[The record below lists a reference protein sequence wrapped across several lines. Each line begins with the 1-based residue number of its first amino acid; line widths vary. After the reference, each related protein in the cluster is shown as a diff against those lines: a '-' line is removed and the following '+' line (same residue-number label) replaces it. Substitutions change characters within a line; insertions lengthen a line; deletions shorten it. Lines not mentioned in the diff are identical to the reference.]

1 MKATHFFKNRTSA
14 LMVVLVFI
22 LGACSSVKP
31 DYFPDGTPISDW
43 FKDSVKIELQ
53 SLGKAYNIVD
63 YGAVSDDST
72 LNTVAIQQTI
82 DQAEANGGG
91 VIVIPKGTFM
101 SGALFFKPHTHLHLE
116 EDAVLKGSDRIE
128 NYPIM
133 PSRMEG
139 QNLDYFPALVNAY
152 GVDSFSITG
161 PGTIDGNGLKY
172 WESFWA
178 RRRENPKCTNLEV
191 SRPRLVFI
199 QNSNNI
205 RLQDVKLHN
214 SGFWTTHLYKC
225 NNIKL
230 IDLHIFAPK
239 EPVPAPSSD
248 AVDLDACSNV
258 LIKGCYMSVNDDAIA
273 MKGGKGP
280 WADQDPNNG
289 PNFNTLIENCTFGWC
304 HSVITCGSESIHTR
318 NVLLRKCKIQ
328 DVSRLI
334 FLKMRPDTPQLYEY
348 ITIDDVQG
356 SAKTGIYINPWRQFY
371 DLKGRET
378 PPVSVSQNITF
389 KNLKLECKSFAS
401 IGITEF
407 DSLKNFTFENI
418 EVKAEK
424 TDFDYSIIQGLTVKN
439 VTFNG
444 KPFTVK

>member
-1 MKATHFFKNRTSA
+1 MTRFAFSLNTLNAIF
-14 LMVVLVFI
+14 VLGLIFS
-22 LGACSSVKP
+22 ACSSKKP
-31 DYFPDGTPISDW
+31 DAFPDGTAISTW
-43 FKDSVKIELQ
+43 YADSSKVELN
-53 SLGKAYNIVD
+53 SLGKVYNITEF
-63 YGAVSDDST
+63 GAIANDSI
-72 LNTVAIQQTI
+72 LNTALIQKAI
-82 DQAEANGGG
+82 DQAEADGGG
-91 VIVIPKGTFM
+91 VVLVPEGTFM
-101 SGALFFKPHTHLHLE
+101 SGALFFKPGTHLHVAE
-116 EDAVLKGSDRIE
+116 GGTLKGSDKIE

-152 GVDSFSITG
+152 GVDSFTISG
-161 PGTIDGNGLKY
+161 KGTIDGNGLKY
-172 WESFWA
+172 WEAFWA
-178 RRRENPKCTNLEV
+178 RRKENPKCTNLEV

-205 RLQDVKLHN
+205 RLQDIKLHN

-248 AVDLDACSNV
+248 AVDLDVCSNV

-318 NVLLRKCKIQ
+318 NVLLRNCKIQ

-348 ITIDDVQG
+348 ITIENVEG

-378 PPVSVSQNITF
+378 PPVSVSKDITF
-389 KNLKLECKSFAS
+389 RNLKLECKTFAS
-401 IGITEF
+401 MGITEF
-407 DSLKNFTFENI
+407 DSLKNFTFENL
-418 EVKAEK
+418 EVKAENI
-424 TDFDYSIIQGLTVKN
+424 DFNHSIIQGLTLKN
-439 VTFNG
+439 VSLNG
-444 KPFTVK
+444 QPFTLD